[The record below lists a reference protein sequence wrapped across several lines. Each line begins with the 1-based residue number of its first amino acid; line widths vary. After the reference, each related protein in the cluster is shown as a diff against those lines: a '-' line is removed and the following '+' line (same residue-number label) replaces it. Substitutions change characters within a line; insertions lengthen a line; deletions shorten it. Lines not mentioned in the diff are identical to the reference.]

1 MGFEEPAEQRAEGW
15 AKHSAG
21 EERRETGRMEALS
34 DGVFAIAM
42 TLLVLGIPIP
52 SRDDVAAQGDLFRAA
67 FLERHAWLSLVA
79 YAVSFLAILAMWVNH
94 HYLFQF
100 VARVDRAFVILN
112 GLLLMLVV
120 FVNYPTAL
128 VANFIGSSGGEF
140 AAVAY
145 NVTLIIIAIL
155 YNAMWYRIVGGKRLL
170 VADADPAEVAG
181 YTRQYR
187 IGGPLYVVALAL
199 AFFSPI
205 ASVALDAGLVIY
217 WTFTGRMIRARRR
230 PAALGQAEH

>member
-1 MGFEEPAEQRAEGW
+1 MGFDKPEAERAEDH
-15 AKHSAG
+15 AKHPAG
-21 EERRETGRMEALS
+21 EERRETGRLEALS

-42 TLLVLGIPIP
+42 TLLVLGIRIP
-52 SRDDVAAQGDLFRAA
+52 GPGEVAQGDLFRAA
-67 FLERHAWLSLVA
+67 FLAHHAWLSLVA

-94 HYLFQF
+94 HYMFQF
-100 VARVDRAFVILN
+100 VARVDRVFVILN

-128 VANFIGSSGGEF
+128 VANFIGSPGDGEF

-145 NVTLIIIAIL
+145 NVTLIVVAIL
-155 YNAMWYRIVGGKRLL
+155 FNGMWFRIVGHKRLL

-199 AFFSPI
+199 AFFNPI
-205 ASVALDAGLVIY
+205 ASVALDAALVIY
-217 WTFTGRMIRARRR
+217 WTFTGRMIREHRR
-230 PAALGQAEH
+230 PAPNPHP